1 MRILKGI
8 KQNLSKDMLVN
19 DFENI
24 CEKKKDLF
32 KLSTKYFLM
41 KFFDEYFNKK

>member
-24 CEKKKDLF
+24 CEKKKTY
-32 KLSTKYFLM
+32 LSYQQSIF
-41 KFFDEYFNKK
+41 